1 MRALILC
8 GGRGT
13 RLLPLTLTTPKHLLP
28 VANKPILFYHLEQVR
43 EAGIRDIGIVT
54 SPETDSR
61 IREAVGDGSRWG
73 AGITYIG
80 QTEPLGLAHAVMTAQ
95 GFLGSDCFLM
105 LLGDNLIGCAFGEL
119 IDRFSANKVDALITL
134 KEVMDPR
141 QFGVAEVNNEGEVI
155 CLVEKPREPKSR
167 LAIVGGYLFNTEI
180 HRAIAKI
187 SPSFRGEL
195 EITDA
200 IQRLVETGKRVTSY
214 ALQGWWFDVG
224 TREGLLEANTT
235 ILDKRLK
242 TDIRGNLDEKS
253 QIMGR
258 VAIKSGTEVAD
269 SVIKG
274 PVSIGEGCR
283 IEGSLIG
290 PFVSIGDRVVIEGSA
305 IESSIILE
313 GCLIYKTRHIGSS
326 VIGRNTEVVT
336 KGKTSG
342 KIELFAGD
350 DDRLEL

>member
-119 IDRFSANKVDALITL
+119 IDQFSANKADALITL
-134 KEVMDPR
+134 KEVVDPR
-141 QFGVAEVNNEGEVI
+141 QFGVAEVNDKGEVVG
-155 CLVEKPREPKSR
+155 LVEKPREPKSR
-167 LAIVGGYLFNTEI
+167 LAIVGGYVFTPEI
-180 HRAIAKI
+180 HRAIVEI

-200 IQRLVETGKRVTSY
+200 IQKLVETGKGVTSY

-224 TREGLLEANTT
+224 IKEGLLEANTT

-242 TDIRGNLDEKS
+242 TDIRGSLDAKS
-253 QIMGR
+253 QVLGR
-258 VAIKSGTEVAD
+258 VAVQRGAEVID

-274 PVSIGEGCR
+274 PVSIGEGCH
-283 IEGSLIG
+283 IKDSLIG
-290 PFVSIGDRVVIEGSA
+290 PFVSIGDRAVIEGSA
-305 IESSIILE
+305 IERSIILE
-313 GCLIYKTRHIGSS
+313 DCRICKAKTIGSS
-326 VIGRNTEVVT
+326 VIGRNAEITV

-342 KIELFAGD
+342 KIELFVGD